1 MKVKKPYFWDL
12 KKPNIFSYILLPFT
26 ILISINNILT
36 SLIKKNKVNKDIKT
50 ICVGN
55 IYIGGTG
62 KTPLVIKLSDLLK
75 KLNYKTGVVK
85 KFYKDQNDEQ
95 QLIRNK
101 TKLYCFKKRKNALNR
116 AIKDKI
122 DVAIFDDG
130 LQDRSINYNLK
141 FVCFNRSKSIGN
153 GFLIPAGPLR
163 EKIKSLKKYDAVFI
177 NGNKKKSE
185 NLKSL
190 CRKYNSKIKIFE
202 TYYRPT
208 NIKSLNKRHT
218 YLIFSGIGNPSSFRE
233 TVIENNLNIIKE
245 IIFPDHYQYNK
256 RDIKKIKSYAK
267 NSGSKILTT
276 EKDYSKLDKNDVKGI
291 NYLSIDLFIKNENK
305 FIKFINSKI

>member
-1 MKVKKPYFWDL
+1 MNLSKPDFWD
-12 KKPNIFSYILLPFT
+12 KEKSF
-26 ILISINNILT
+26 ISILFIPF
-36 SLIKKNKVNKDIKT
+36 SLIVLFFIFLRKKFTKQLVFKIPI
-50 ICVGN
+50 ICIGN

-62 KTPLVIKLSDLLK
+62 KTPLVIKLSDILK

-177 NGNKKKSE
+177 NGNKKK
-185 NLKSL
+185 
-190 CRKYNSKIKIFE
+190 
-202 TYYRPT
+202 
-208 NIKSLNKRHT
+208 
-218 YLIFSGIGNPSSFRE
+218 
-233 TVIENNLNIIKE
+233 
-245 IIFPDHYQYNK
+245 
-256 RDIKKIKSYAK
+256 
-267 NSGSKILTT
+267 
-276 EKDYSKLDKNDVKGI
+276 VKT
-291 NYLSIDLFIKNENK
+291 
-305 FIKFINSKI
+305 